1 MSTIKV
7 DTIQTRAGA
16 VPKASDLGLNVSG
29 TVLQVVSSTTNTPKS
44 IASSSFVTTD
54 HSVTITP
61 TSTSSTILLT
71 VMGGHAWNGNNVNK
85 VRCFTIYR
93 GGTDLG
99 HGNAGVWTH
108 YCNAFNA
115 QPHAGSIVDSPNT
128 TSATTYTVYARGQ
141 DTSTH
146 YYAVDIG
153 GTGTDDVAPVTLTA
167 MEIAG

>member
-1 MSTIKV
+1 MSEIRVDAIK
-7 DTIQTRAGA
+7 TRAGS
-16 VPKASDLGLNVSG
+16 VPKASDVGLNVSG

-44 IASSSFVTTD
+44 IASSTFVTTD

-61 TSTSSTILLT
+61 SSTSSTILLT

-93 GGTDLG
+93 GSTDLG
-99 HGNAGVWTH
+99 HGDAGVWTH

-128 TSATTYTVYARGQ
+128 TSATTYTVYGRGQ
-141 DTSTH
+141 DTSTQ

-153 GTGTDDVAPVTLTA
+153 GSGTDDVAAVTLTA

>member
-1 MSTIKV
+1 MSETRVDAIK
-7 DTIQTRAGA
+7 TRAGN
-16 VPKASDLGLNVSG
+16 VPKASDVGLNVSG

-44 IASSSFVTTD
+44 IASSSFVTTG

-61 TSTSSTILLT
+61 SSTSSTILLA

-93 GGTDLG
+93 GSTDLG
-99 HGNAGVWTH
+99 HGDSGVWTH

-141 DTSTH
+141 DTSTQ
-146 YYAVDIG
+146 YYTVDIDG
-153 GTGTDDVAPVTLTA
+153 SGTDDVPAVTLTA

>member
-1 MSTIKV
+1 MALTKLNFSV
-7 DTIQTRAGA
+7 SLLSPVA
-16 VPKASDLGLNVSG
+16 VFEATGS
-29 TVLQVVSSTTNTPKS
+29 VLQVVSSTTNTPKS
-44 IASSSFVTTD
+44 IASSTFVTTG

-61 TSTSSTILLT
+61 SSTSSTILLT
-71 VMGGHAWNGNNVNK
+71 VMGGHAWNGNNNNK

-93 GGTDLG
+93 GSTDLG
-99 HGNAGVWTH
+99 HGDAGLWTH

-115 QPHAGSIVDSPNT
+115 QPHSGSILDSPNT

-141 DTSTH
+141 DTSTG

-153 GTGTDDVAPVTLTA
+153 GSGTDDVAGVTLTA